1 MSIIL
6 GMENIR
12 EIISNN
18 ITNLRKQHNMTQ
30 LDLAKK
36 VNFSDKAVSRW
47 EKGEVMPD
55 VETLYMLA
63 EIFNV
68 PISCIIENQETL
80 KPKLKKPT
88 AKEVLSQVLTICE
101 IWTIIAVVFAYH
113 NITRDKIW
121 WELFVWG
128 VPATAFFL
136 LLLNRKRDD
145 NISKFVYGTILVW
158 SFLICVFL
166 HFLSAKPWYIFVIGI
181 PLQGMLIIRH
191 LFNYKQESIIKTK
204 KIKAKDAKKQKEKKK

>member
-1 MSIIL
+1 
-6 GMENIR
+6 MENIR

-18 ITNLRKQHNMTQ
+18 ITNLRKQNNMTQ
-30 LDLAKK
+30 LDLAKR

-47 EKGEVMPD
+47 EKGEVLPD
-55 VETLYMLA
+55 VETLYSLA

-68 PISCIIENQETL
+68 PISCIIENKENF
-80 KPKLKKPT
+80 KPKIKKPT

-101 IWTIIAVVFAYH
+101 IWIIITVVFAYH
-113 NITRDKIW
+113 NITRGKIW
-121 WELFVWG
+121 WELFAWG

-136 LLLNRKRDD
+136 LFLNRKRDD

-166 HFLSAKPWYIFVIGI
+166 HFLNAMPWYIFVIGI
-181 PLQGMLIIRH
+181 PLQGMLIIRN

-204 KIKAKDAKKQKEKKK
+204 KSKIKTEKKTKDNKK